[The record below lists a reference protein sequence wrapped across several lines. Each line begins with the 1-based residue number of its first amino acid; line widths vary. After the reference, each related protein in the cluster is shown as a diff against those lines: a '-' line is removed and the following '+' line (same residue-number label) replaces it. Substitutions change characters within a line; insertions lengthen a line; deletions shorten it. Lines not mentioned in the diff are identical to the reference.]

1 MAENEQFFRIVVD
14 YQSGL
19 DALKKVE
26 DALKDVKDRQ
36 KELIDEMKKGIPLKR
51 NTELKCRI

>member
-26 DALKDVKDRQ
+26 DAF
-36 KELIDEMKKGIPLKR
+36 KR
-51 NTELKCRI
+51 R